1 MAWKL
6 ELDALIESTMTFA
19 KDVKPEPISDLALV
33 VRAAEQALAD
43 KSRPIPRPAAIAPMT
58 RPTSERDEI
67 LRHVSNFRAHQEKM
81 TREREGYY
89 LQARAKMLAL
99 VDPNLT
105 SLNSRESP
113 AGDVTGEAEFVS
125 NLINPPAPTR

>member
-19 KDVKPEPISDLALV
+19 KDVNPEPISDLALV

-43 KSRPIPRPAAIAPMT
+43 KSRPTPRPDAVTPMT
-58 RPTSERDEI
+58 RPPSERDEI
-67 LRHVSNFRAHQEKM
+67 LRRVSNFRAHQEKM
-81 TREREGYY
+81 AREREGYY

-105 SLNSRESP
+105 SLNSRK
-113 AGDVTGEAEFVS
+113 
-125 NLINPPAPTR
+125 NPPAT